1 MPKVVDRDRYRKELL
16 GKSFEL
22 FARIGYGKITMRQL
36 AREMNVSTGTLYH
49 YFPSK
54 EVMFLELVEELAQRD
69 IGEFFA
75 VAEAAP
81 VELGDR
87 VRKIANFVGDRR
99 EYFIK
104 QMLISLDYYQQQ
116 GVDLA
121 AADSLFAR
129 IERETIDIIN
139 NYLSIANK
147 EIAGFIVTFLN
158 GLILNEI
165 FHSIAI
171 DWNIQV
177 YLLVKAVVS
186 LTKKE

>member
-16 GKSFEL
+16 DKSFEL
-22 FARIGYGKITMRQL
+22 FASIGYGKITMRQL
-36 AREMNVSTGTLYH
+36 AREMDVSTGTLYH

-54 EVMFLELVEELAQRD
+54 EAMFLQLAEELAQRD

-75 VAEAAP
+75 VTESTP
-81 VELGDR
+81 VELGAR
-87 VRKIANFVGDRR
+87 VRKIADFVGDRR

-104 QMLISLDYYQQQ
+104 QISISLDYYQQQ
-116 GVDLA
+116 GVDSA

-129 IERETIDIIN
+129 IERETIDIID

-147 EIAGFIVTFLN
+147 EIAGFIVAFLN
-158 GLILNEI
+158 GSILNEA

-171 DWNIQV
+171 DWNVQMD
-177 YLLVKAVVS
+177 LLVKAVV
-186 LTKKE
+186 LLARKE

>member
-54 EVMFLELVEELAQRD
+54 EAMFLELAEELAQRD
-69 IGEFFA
+69 ISEFFA
-75 VAEAAP
+75 VAESAP
-81 VELGDR
+81 LELGAR
-87 VRKIANFVGDRR
+87 VRKIADFVSDRR

-104 QMLISLDYYQQQ
+104 QMFISLDYYQQQ

-121 AADSLFAR
+121 AADSLFSK
-129 IERETIDIIN
+129 IEGETIDIID
-139 NYLSIANK
+139 NYLSIANI

-158 GLILNEI
+158 GLILNEA

-177 YLLVKAVVS
+177 DLLVKAVIF
-186 LTKKE
+186 LAKKE